1 MERNQTPLAIVNS
14 KAIYDSDIDEMIAQM
29 GPRGQAY
36 QTAEGR
42 AMILEQLIAQRLF
55 LADAMRNLYEREP
68 AFKEELQ
75 RIKEQL
81 LTQYAISKAIDNLTV
96 TDIEARKFF
105 DENREQFA
113 AQPVVSASHILV
125 DSEEKANDIL
135 AQLNQGSIA
144 FEDAARQHSSCPSAQ
159 QGGALGEFTR
169 GQMVPEFDQAVFSM
183 DVGELRGPVKTQ
195 FGYHIIR
202 LDDKKEGAP
211 VSFDQA
217 KDQIKA
223 HLLEEKRQKAYQSKV
238 NQLKI
243 LYPVERPG
251 QARPKSPFT
260 LL

>member
-1 MERNQTPLAIVNS
+1 MERNQTPLAIVNN
-14 KAIYDSDIDEMIAQM
+14 KAIFDADSAERIAQM
-29 GPRGQAY
+29 GARAQAY
-36 QTAEGR
+36 QNAEGR
-42 AMILEQLIAQRLF
+42 ALILEQLIAQRLF
-55 LADAMRNLYEREP
+55 LADAMHNLYEREP
-68 AFKEELQ
+68 TFKEELQ

-81 LTQYAISKAIDNLTV
+81 LTQYAISKAVDSVTV

-125 DSEEKANDIL
+125 DSEDKANDIL
-135 AQLNQGSIA
+135 GQIQAGSIS
-144 FEDAARQHSSCPSAQ
+144 FEDAARRHSSCPSAQ
-159 QGGALGEFTR
+159 QGGSLGEFTR

-183 DVGELRGPVKTQ
+183 EEGELRGPVKTQ

-202 LDDKKEGAP
+202 LDEKKQGQP

-223 HLLEEKRQKAYQSKV
+223 HLLEQKRQQAYQSRV

-251 QARPKSPFT
+251 QAKPKSPFT